1 VVEVAVSKSTRI
13 RSAFGMR
20 VVEKKEKEKEKEKE
34 KKKKKKKKKKKN
46 AWRRRVG

>member
-1 VVEVAVSKSTRI
+1 VLRQCSGGEEVAVSKSTRI

-20 VVEKKEKEKEKEKE
+20 VVGKKEKENKN
-34 KKKKKKKKKKKN
+34 KN